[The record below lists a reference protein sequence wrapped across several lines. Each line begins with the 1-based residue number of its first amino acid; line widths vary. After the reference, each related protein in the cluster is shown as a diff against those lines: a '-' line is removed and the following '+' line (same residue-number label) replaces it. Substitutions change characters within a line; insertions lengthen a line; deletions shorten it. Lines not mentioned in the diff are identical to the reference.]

1 MGILLFD
8 MRAFYCWVSEASEQ
22 ELMSRR
28 DEAIKISARLVS
40 EDLKKEVS
48 RLVRVIEDEM
58 VARKFRF

>member
-1 MGILLFD
+1 MGILFD
-8 MRAFYCWVSEASEQ
+8 MRAFYGWLEKASEQ

-28 DEAIKISARLVS
+28 DEAIKISARLAS

-48 RLVRVIEDEM
+48 RLVRMIEDEM